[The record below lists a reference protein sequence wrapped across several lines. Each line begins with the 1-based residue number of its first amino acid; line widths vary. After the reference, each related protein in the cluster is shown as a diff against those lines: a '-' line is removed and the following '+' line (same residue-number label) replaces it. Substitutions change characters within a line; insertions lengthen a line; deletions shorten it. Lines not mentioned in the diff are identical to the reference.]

1 MKNKITKLFM
11 LLVAAAS
18 MGAFV
23 SCKDTNEDLYNEL
36 RTELLNEINE
46 NTTLANALDQRISQ
60 LENKLQSLE
69 AWKAEM
75 EQWKESINS
84 CTCPGD
90 VGDLINTLNIQ
101 VQEINAYLKILGDP
115 KALDFYTKAEIDAT
129 IGTLTGIINGIN
141 ATIETLKGDIG
152 SLQSF
157 QANTENALKTITQT
171 IEELKKQLEEA
182 KCECDPAK
190 FEDVLERLALL
201 ESKMTQAEADIK
213 VALENAAT
221 ALETAK
227 NAESIANA
235 ATLSAQEA
243 ISIATNAS
251 IKAEQAA
258 TDAADAKTIAQNAW
272 DVANSALTTA
282 NNANTLAAQAL
293 SLAQG
298 NAEEIQKLWDKLN
311 ENTKQLQEQI
321 NSNKTAI
328 ENLDKQVKENTDQ
341 IATNTT
347 NIKAN
352 ADAIQKIKDELT
364 QIKKDIST
372 ASADAKKAL
381 EDAAAAAAKAD
392 ANKEL
397 IDDLTERVAK
407 NEDNIKTLQ
416 DNVTALQG
424 TVAGLVDQVGENT
437 KKIKE
442 LDEALTKTN
451 ENVSDLSNKY
461 TELANEVGNLKEE
474 LAKCQE
480 TCKQNLDLAMA
491 QIRVEIQELKT
502 ELMKEIAKN
511 SQDIE
516 DLQKQHEA
524 DVEWIKEEL
533 KKLSQKIDDIDLT
546 EIYSR
551 LEKLEET
558 DKAFNDRITANELTI
573 GELKNDVA
581 TLKTDVSD
589 LQKRIDEAEKTLADL
604 TSKIEKLTASV
615 EAIQEYL
622 SKQVTS
628 ILIQGT
634 HNPLFGSLSIP
645 GTDIMSTSLIAF
657 YGLPVSDVEFP
668 TSDDANYV
676 RKSEALTD
684 KDMEMLGGLEVFEA
698 PANLPLLNE
707 GGNAGKVY
715 VTINPSSADLTGLK
729 LSIVNTL
736 DEESPIKLSP
746 IKKCEEKLQSGWTR
760 ANNGFYVAEA
770 SVTPKTVMTENGGL
784 NINKENFSELFKE
797 TKEQFGDLAKDF
809 DAGKLNLSELATD
822 VYSVIRELKVDK
834 SGLKCTYTTTDADGT
849 EKEHSVYSQYN
860 LAATFLNP
868 LNLKWGKDFNYVTMP
883 GYELADSLL
892 NRFSNTLK
900 DQVDVILNDVINIDG
915 MQDFIGHFQIDEL
928 TYLGEASELISRF
941 EARVS
946 HIVLNGI
953 GYQLEVP
960 GAGAFDVKF
969 NKNLTANGAAVS
981 IPAKVAYNEDNVILD
996 NAAVVIGGDIVNGM
1010 TATLVVP
1017 ARGVEDEVVAAYASI
1032 LLAEESVSVTVSGN
1046 QITMT
1051 TTDGEYTLAN
1061 VNGTSIN
1068 TNDCTDRLI
1077 LRDVAGNGGS
1087 LRLPIAVEI
1096 SNDLRDLIERQGGTI
1111 NDIVTQLNDM
1121 LKNINDYQGT
1131 INGWIDN
1138 GVDNFLKKYLDL
1150 INKNVVDFFNSINRR
1165 FGPFMVASNNN
1176 KGFKYLSSS
1185 KSYPTVLSAD
1195 GLAIYPTTKNMELI
1209 VPLAR
1214 KHVAVT
1220 NVFKGNES
1228 AQNGNADC
1236 KARLQAINGTE
1247 KLNTVIDGTVR
1258 KIDVSNMESGYTYEI
1273 AYSVLDFEGNISTQ
1287 KYYVTIK

>member
-11 LLVAAAS
+11 LLIAAAS

-36 RTELLNEINE
+36 RTELINE
-46 NTTLANALDQRISQ
+46 NTTLAEALNNRIGE
-60 LENKLQSLE
+60 LEGKLSELE
-69 AWKAEM
+69 AWKAQL

-84 CTCPGD
+84 CNCPGD
-90 VGDLINTLNIQ
+90 VQELINNLNIQ
-101 VQEINAYLKILGDP
+101 IQEINNYLTNV
-115 KALDFYTKAEIDAT
+115 YTKGEVDEKVQTLTTMIVNINKI
-129 IGTLTGIINGIN
+129 IGTL
-141 ATIETLKGDIG
+141 ATLDQLTD
-152 SLQSF
+152 LQN
-157 QANTENALKTITQT
+157 QTADALDKITQT
-171 IEELKKQLEEA
+171 IDGLKAELEKA

-190 FEDVLERLALL
+190 FQEVLDRLATL
-201 ESKMTQAEADIK
+201 ETQMAKAIEDIK
-213 VALENAAT
+213 VATKTAQDALTLAKKNKGAIEELQKRAGELENAIKDLDGKIADNT
-221 ALETAK
+221 KAIAENAENILKNVEDIQK
-227 NAESIANA
+227 NAETIEKIQKSIEELEDKV
-235 ATLSAQEA
+235 TLAS
-243 ISIATNAS
+243 TN
-251 IKAEQAA
+251 AEQAL
-258 TDAADAKTIAQNAW
+258 K
-272 DVANSALTTA
+272 
-282 NNANTLAAQAL
+282 
-293 SLAQG
+293 
-298 NAEEIQKLWDKLN
+298 
-311 ENTKQLQEQI
+311 
-321 NSNKTAI
+321 
-328 ENLDKQVKENTDQ
+328 
-341 IATNTT
+341 
-347 NIKAN
+347 
-352 ADAIQKIKDELT
+352 
-364 QIKKDIST
+364 
-372 ASADAKKAL
+372 
-381 EDAAAAAAKAD
+381 DAAAAQAKAD
-392 ANKEL
+392 ANEKLIEDLTKRVENNEKLIEALQGSLEALTTTVSGLKDQADSNTERITALENALKETN
-397 IDDLTERVAK
+397 DKVGDLTEK
-407 NEDNIKTLQ
+407 YNQLSTE
-416 DNVTALQG
+416 
-424 TVAGLVDQVGENT
+424 VD
-437 KKIKE
+437 
-442 LDEALTKTN
+442 
-451 ENVSDLSNKY
+451 
-461 TELANEVGNLKEE
+461 NLKEQ
-474 LAKCQE
+474 LQNCQE
-480 TCKQNLDLAMA
+480 TCKKNLEDAMT
-491 QIRVEIQELKT
+491 QIRTEMQELYNALD
-502 ELMKEIAKN
+502 ER
-511 SQDIE
+511 
-516 DLQKQHEA
+516 
-524 DVEWIKEEL
+524 V
-533 KKLSQKIDDIDLT
+533 
-546 EIYSR
+546 
-551 LEKLEET
+551 
-558 DKAFNDRITANELTI
+558 TANETTI
-573 GELKNDVA
+573 GELKTNVEA
-581 TLKTDVSD
+581 LKTDVTD
-589 LQKRIDEAEKTLADL
+589 LQNRIQKAEETLAEL
-604 TSKIEKLTASV
+604 TTKIERLTGDI

-628 ILIQGT
+628 IIIQGT

-645 GTDIMSTSLIAF
+645 GTDIMSTSLVAF
-657 YGLPVSDVEFP
+657 YGLPATDVEFP

-676 RKSEALTD
+676 RKSEVLTD

-715 VTINPSSADLTGLK
+715 VTINPSSADLTGLN

-784 NINKENFSELFKE
+784 NINKENFFELFKE

-892 NRFSNTLK
+892 NQFSNTLK

-915 MQDFIGHFQIDEL
+915 MQDFIGHFKIDEL

-969 NKNLTANGAAVS
+969 NKNLTANGATVS
-981 IPAKVAYNEDNVILD
+981 IPAEVAYDEDNVTLYR
-996 NAAVVIGGDIVNGM
+996 AAVVIGGDIVNGM

-1111 NDIVTQLNDM
+1111 NDIVSQLNDM

-1150 INKNVVDFFNSINRR
+1150 INKNVVDFVNSINRR

>member
-1 MKNKITKLFM
+1 M

-36 RTELLNEINE
+36 RTELINE
-46 NTTLANALDQRISQ
+46 NTTLAEALNNRIGE
-60 LENKLQSLE
+60 LEGKLSELE
-69 AWKAEM
+69 AWKAQL

-84 CTCPGD
+84 CNCPGN
-90 VGDLINTLNIQ
+90 VQELINNLNIQ
-101 VQEINAYLKILGDP
+101 IQEINNYLTNVYTKGEVDEKVQTLTTMIVNINQIISTLATLDQLTDLQNQTAD
-115 KALDFYTKAEIDAT
+115 ALDK
-129 IGTLTGIINGIN
+129 
-141 ATIETLKGDIG
+141 
-152 SLQSF
+152 
-157 QANTENALKTITQT
+157 ITQT
-171 IEELKKQLEEA
+171 IDNLKAELEKA

-190 FEDVLERLALL
+190 FQEVLDRLATL
-201 ESKMTQAEADIK
+201 ETQMAKAIEDIK
-213 VALENAAT
+213 VATKTAQDALTLAEKNKGAIEELQKRASELENAIKDLDGKIADNT
-221 ALETAK
+221 KAIAENAENILKNVEDIQK
-227 NAESIANA
+227 NAETIEKIQKSIEELEDKV
-235 ATLSAQEA
+235 TLAS
-243 ISIATNAS
+243 TN
-251 IKAEQAA
+251 AEQAL
-258 TDAADAKTIAQNAW
+258 K
-272 DVANSALTTA
+272 
-282 NNANTLAAQAL
+282 
-293 SLAQG
+293 
-298 NAEEIQKLWDKLN
+298 
-311 ENTKQLQEQI
+311 
-321 NSNKTAI
+321 
-328 ENLDKQVKENTDQ
+328 
-341 IATNTT
+341 
-347 NIKAN
+347 
-352 ADAIQKIKDELT
+352 
-364 QIKKDIST
+364 
-372 ASADAKKAL
+372 
-381 EDAAAAAAKAD
+381 DAAAAQAKAD
-392 ANKEL
+392 ANEKLIEDLTKRVENNEKLIETLQGSLEVLTTTVSGLKDQADSNTERITALENALKETN
-397 IDDLTERVAK
+397 DKVGDLTEK
-407 NEDNIKTLQ
+407 YNQLSTE
-416 DNVTALQG
+416 
-424 TVAGLVDQVGENT
+424 VD
-437 KKIKE
+437 
-442 LDEALTKTN
+442 
-451 ENVSDLSNKY
+451 
-461 TELANEVGNLKEE
+461 NLKEQ
-474 LAKCQE
+474 LQNCQE
-480 TCKQNLDLAMA
+480 TCKKNLEDAMT
-491 QIRVEIQELKT
+491 QIRTEMQELYNALD
-502 ELMKEIAKN
+502 ER
-511 SQDIE
+511 
-516 DLQKQHEA
+516 
-524 DVEWIKEEL
+524 V
-533 KKLSQKIDDIDLT
+533 
-546 EIYSR
+546 
-551 LEKLEET
+551 
-558 DKAFNDRITANELTI
+558 TANETTI
-573 GELKNDVA
+573 GELKTNVEA
-581 TLKTDVSD
+581 LKTDVTD
-589 LQKRIDEAEKTLADL
+589 LQNRIQKAEETLAEL
-604 TSKIEKLTASV
+604 TTKIERLTGDI

-628 ILIQGT
+628 IIIQGT

-645 GTDIMSTSLIAF
+645 GTDIMSTSLVAF
-657 YGLPVSDVEFP
+657 YGLPASDVEFP

-715 VTINPSSADLTGLK
+715 VTINPSSADLTGLN

-981 IPAKVAYNEDNVILD
+981 IPAEVAYDEDNVTLYR
-996 NAAVVIGGDIVNGM
+996 AAVVIGGDIVNGM

-1051 TTDGEYTLAN
+1051 TTDGDYAIAN

>member
-36 RTELLNEINE
+36 RTELINE
-46 NTTLANALDQRISQ
+46 NTTLAEALNNRIGE
-60 LENKLQSLE
+60 LEGKLSELE
-69 AWKAEM
+69 AWKAQL

-84 CTCPGD
+84 CNCPGN
-90 VGDLINTLNIQ
+90 VQELINNLNIQ
-101 VQEINAYLKILGDP
+101 IQEINNYLTNVYTKGEVDEKVQTLTTMIVNINQIISTLATLDQLTDLQNQTAD
-115 KALDFYTKAEIDAT
+115 ALDK
-129 IGTLTGIINGIN
+129 
-141 ATIETLKGDIG
+141 
-152 SLQSF
+152 
-157 QANTENALKTITQT
+157 ITQT
-171 IEELKKQLEEA
+171 IDNLKAELEKA

-190 FEDVLERLALL
+190 FQEVLDRLATL
-201 ESKMTQAEADIK
+201 ETQMAKAIEDIK
-213 VALENAAT
+213 VATKTAQDALTLAEKNKEAIEELQNRAGELENAIKDLDGKIADNT
-221 ALETAK
+221 KAIAENAENIQKNLENIQK
-227 NAESIANA
+227 NAETIEKIQKSIEELENKI
-235 ATLSAQEA
+235 TLAS
-243 ISIATNAS
+243 TN
-251 IKAEQAA
+251 AEQAL
-258 TDAADAKTIAQNAW
+258 K
-272 DVANSALTTA
+272 
-282 NNANTLAAQAL
+282 
-293 SLAQG
+293 
-298 NAEEIQKLWDKLN
+298 
-311 ENTKQLQEQI
+311 
-321 NSNKTAI
+321 
-328 ENLDKQVKENTDQ
+328 
-341 IATNTT
+341 
-347 NIKAN
+347 
-352 ADAIQKIKDELT
+352 
-364 QIKKDIST
+364 
-372 ASADAKKAL
+372 
-381 EDAAAAAAKAD
+381 DAAAAQAKAD
-392 ANKEL
+392 ENAQKIEDLTKRVENNEKLIETLQGSLEALTTTVSGLKDQADSNTERITALENALKETN
-397 IDDLTERVAK
+397 DKVGDLTEK
-407 NEDNIKTLQ
+407 YNQLSTE
-416 DNVTALQG
+416 
-424 TVAGLVDQVGENT
+424 VD
-437 KKIKE
+437 
-442 LDEALTKTN
+442 
-451 ENVSDLSNKY
+451 
-461 TELANEVGNLKEE
+461 NLKEQ
-474 LAKCQE
+474 LQNCQE
-480 TCKQNLDLAMA
+480 TCKKNLEDAMT
-491 QIRVEIQELKT
+491 QIRTEMQELYNALD
-502 ELMKEIAKN
+502 ER
-511 SQDIE
+511 
-516 DLQKQHEA
+516 
-524 DVEWIKEEL
+524 V
-533 KKLSQKIDDIDLT
+533 
-546 EIYSR
+546 
-551 LEKLEET
+551 
-558 DKAFNDRITANELTI
+558 TANETTI
-573 GELKNDVA
+573 GELKTNVEA
-581 TLKTDVSD
+581 LKTDVTD
-589 LQKRIDEAEKTLADL
+589 LQNRIQKAEETLDEL
-604 TSKIEKLTASV
+604 TTKIERLTGDI

-628 ILIQGT
+628 IIIQGT

-645 GTDIMSTSLIAF
+645 GTDIMSTSLVAF
-657 YGLPVSDVEFP
+657 YGLPASDVEFP

-715 VTINPSSADLTGLK
+715 VTINPSSADLTGLN

-892 NRFSNTLK
+892 NQFSNTLK

-915 MQDFIGHFQIDEL
+915 MQDYIGHFQIDEL

-981 IPAKVAYNEDNVILD
+981 IPAEVAYDEDNVTLYR
-996 NAAVVIGGDIVNGM
+996 AAVVIGGDIVNGM

-1051 TTDGEYTLAN
+1051 TTDGEYTIAN

-1068 TNDCTDRLI
+1068 TDDCTDRLI

-1096 SNDLRDLIERQGGTI
+1096 SNELRDLIERQGGTI
-1111 NDIVTQLNDM
+1111 NDIVSQLNDM

-1150 INKNVVDFFNSINRR
+1150 INKNVVDFVNSINRR

-1258 KIDVSNMESGYTYEI
+1258 KIDVSNMVSGYTYEI